1 VVSTPFEHVSVAA
14 TMRARFGIES
24 LGARMDAAAD
34 LSACIDPALLAASVA
49 RPRDL
54 PRVELA
60 ALHRHEL
67 MTAPPDADT
76 AAALRAGRLTS
87 ALADPRSPEQRR
99 SGWLRWAQ
107 ELDAVRVRG

>member
-60 ALHRHEL
+60 ALHRQEL
-67 MTAPPDADT
+67 MIAPPDADT